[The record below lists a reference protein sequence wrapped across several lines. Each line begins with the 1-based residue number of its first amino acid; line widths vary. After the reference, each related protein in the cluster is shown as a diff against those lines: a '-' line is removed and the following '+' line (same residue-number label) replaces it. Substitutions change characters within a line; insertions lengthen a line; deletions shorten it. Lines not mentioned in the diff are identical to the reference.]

1 MGLSDL
7 KNRFGNIGQ
16 MMKLTAWE
24 CRKVL
29 STRVTAVFFVV
40 CFAASSLLFTAKVY
54 LVDVGDRFLPA
65 AYRALTEDVR
75 GENLEEVYAALS
87 GTLHVMQW
95 EYREPETMYTSS
107 LREEILLYMQV
118 LEEIRQAA
126 GYQEYVEN
134 ILTENKRQSSV
145 SLFGNDERRIRNAEK
160 TAQDFADMRSVE
172 VTFEASRGVNLFME
186 TDWQDLLSVIVAMIL
201 VSGLLS
207 AESESGRMKV
217 IACTFLGRRHTAY
230 AKYIAGMAILTIYEA
245 AAYIYRFVLAAVSY
259 GTGSMNAPFQS
270 VYGAFGCTLRIT
282 TGEALFLFVLLK
294 LLVVF
299 FTYSVLF
306 LITICVRYAKLV
318 YCVGLGVAGLSSL
331 FYDLIDA
338 RSYLSILKWV
348 NPAAAFHTDKL
359 LMNYWNLSVVVYPV
373 GHRALMTG
381 VCLFVIVITLFL
393 IGYFYPKMR
402 YAGRQAVPERFYAKL
417 ERIFAGVSGRDSLGG
432 YEFRKW
438 SFYQRGLLICL
449 AALAVGLFV
458 YEPAGE
464 RLYTVK
470 EIYYKDY
477 VKRLEGRYNEE
488 KLFFLYE
495 EKEGLD
501 EADRKLSNPEGR
513 YTDAA
518 LEYYR
523 RESEKREGLSAVI
536 EYGKYLKEKEG
547 SFFVYEQG
555 YDLLLGE
562 GDGGV
567 RLFWYRMFA
576 LAVSVILFAFIW
588 GIESET
594 GMRSLLGICAA
605 GRKKLSGKKRI
616 QVLLAGLIVF
626 CIVYIPWIYSVL
638 SVFGTTGILAPAYSM
653 MRFSGLPSWMPLIGV
668 LFLFYALHLVCL
680 WAAGFFMQYVYDKL
694 GAMLPS
700 ALTVFAV
707 FVIPILIAGT

>member
-1 MGLSDL
+1 
-7 KNRFGNIGQ
+7 
-16 MMKLTAWE
+16 MKLIVWE

-29 STRVTAVFFVV
+29 LTRVTAVFFAV
-40 CFAASSLLFTAKVY
+40 CFAASGLLFTAKIY

-65 AYRALTEDVR
+65 SYRELTEDVCR
-75 GENLEEVYAALS
+75 GEPEEVYAALS
-87 GTLHVMQW
+87 GTLHAMQW

-107 LREEILLYMQV
+107 LREEIFLYMQV
-118 LEEIRQAA
+118 LEEIGQAA

-145 SLFGNDERRIRNAEK
+145 SLFGHDERRIRNAEK
-160 TAQDFADMRSVE
+160 TARDFADMRSVE
-172 VTFEASRGVNLFME
+172 VAFEASRGVNLFME
-186 TDWQDLLSVIVAMIL
+186 TDWQDLLSVVVIMIL

-217 IACTFLGRRHTAY
+217 ISCTFLGRRHTAY

-245 AAYIYRFVLAAVSY
+245 AAYAYRLVLAAVSY

-299 FTYSVLF
+299 AAYSILF

-318 YCVGLGVAGLSSL
+318 YCVGLGVAGISSL

-338 RSYLSILKWV
+338 HSYLSALKWI

-359 LMNYWNLSVVVYPV
+359 LMNYRNLSFAGYPV
-373 GHRALMTG
+373 GYRALMTG
-381 VCLFVIVITLFL
+381 VCLFIVVITLL
-393 IGYFYPKMR
+393 LNGYFYPKMR

-417 ERIFAGVSGRDSLGG
+417 EGMFAGMSGRYSLGG

-438 SFYQRGLLICL
+438 SFYQRGLLVCL
-449 AALAVGLFV
+449 AALAVSLFV

-464 RLYTVK
+464 RLYTAR

-477 VKRLEGRYNEE
+477 VKQAEGRYNEE
-488 KLFFLYE
+488 KLDFLYE

-501 EADRKLSNPEGR
+501 EADRKLSNPDGI

-536 EYGKYLKEKEG
+536 EYGEYLKEKEG
-547 SFFVYEQG
+547 GFFVYEQG

-567 RLFWYRMFA
+567 RLFWFRVFA

-605 GRKKLSGKKRI
+605 GRKKISGKKRI
-616 QVLLAGLIVF
+616 QVLFAGLTVF

-638 SVFGTTGILAPAYSM
+638 SVFGTAGIFAPAYSM

-668 LFLFYALHLVCL
+668 LFLFYAVHLVWL
-680 WAAGFFMQYVYDKL
+680 WAAGLFMQYVYEKL
-694 GAMLPS
+694 RTMLPS

-707 FVIPILIAGT
+707 FMIPILIAGT